1 MFPMTNRVTGDAYV
15 RKMRDVKFSILCN
28 LLGCQKFNDASAKM
42 ILLKAKLTRCVANI
56 YSPGQERLLFG
67 S

>member
-1 MFPMTNRVTGDAYV
+1 MLFVGL
-15 RKMRDVKFSILCN
+15 S
-28 LLGCQKFNDASAKM
+28 KFNDASAKM

-56 YSPGQERLLFG
+56 YSLGQERLLFG